1 MLYNI
6 NDKLPAKR
14 LFVAAMQQV
23 IACFVATVLIPQICG
38 VPIAPAM
45 LGAALGTLLYQL
57 FTKGQSPMF
66 ISSSGAFVAA
76 VLGALALG
84 TAPNYLAVFIGGLIV
99 CLVYFAVGLAINHF
113 GTDWINKVLPP
124 VVIGPIVAVIGLNLA
139 TFLPT
144 YFQIN
149 GQYSLIGFGLG
160 MLTLL
165 ITALISHYG
174 KGFIKNLPFLIAIL
188 IVYAFAAI
196 LTVCGIPIIDFSV
209 FNGVRLF
216 QMPDFAFLHFGA
228 FDWSLLPQILLLFL
242 PLSLVT
248 LCEHTSDHKAL
259 SAVIG
264 TDLTQKPGLG
274 YTLMGDGAATAL
286 GTLIGAM
293 PNTSYG
299 ESVGTTGFSKI
310 CSKYVITLA
319 AIIMGIA
326 AFIGPLQAF
335 LVSIPSAIF
344 GGCAAIL
351 YGYITLSGIRTIKD
365 SNIDLNN
372 NKNVTIIAAVL
383 TLGVSGAV
391 CNFGIVSI
399 GTTAL
404 AMIVGIVLNL
414 ILKDKPK
421 FGVNEPATIT
431 FTNTKTGE
439 SFDIKEKP
447 QRGLRAQLNVLDDAA
462 ILEEE

>member
-45 LGAALGTLLYQL
+45 LGASLGTLIYQL

-84 TAPNYLAVFIGGLIV
+84 TAPNYLAVFIGGIIV
-99 CLVYFAVGLAINHF
+99 CLVYFIVGLAINRF
-113 GTDWINKVLPP
+113 GTAWINKVLPP

-139 TFLPT
+139 TFIPT

-160 MLTLL
+160 ILTLV

-174 KGFIKNLPFLIAIL
+174 KGFIKNLPFLVAIL

-196 LTVCGIPIIDFSV
+196 LTVCGVPIIDFSV
-209 FNGVRLF
+209 FKGVRLF
-216 QMPDFAFLHFGA
+216 QMPDFAFLHFNG
-228 FDWSLLPQILLLFL
+228 WSWSWLPQILLLFL

-248 LCEHTSDHKAL
+248 ICEHTSDHKAL
-259 SAVIG
+259 SAVIN

-274 YTLMGDGAATAL
+274 YTLMGDGMATAF
-286 GTLIGAM
+286 GTLFAAM

-319 AIIMGIA
+319 AVIMGIA

-344 GGCAAIL
+344 GGCASIL

-365 SNIDLNN
+365 NNIDLNN
-372 NKNVTIIAAVL
+372 NKNVTIIASIL

-391 CNFGIVSI
+391 CNFGVVSI

-404 AMIVGIVLNL
+404 AILIGILLNV
-414 ILKDKPK
+414 ILKD
-421 FGVNEPATIT
+421 
-431 FTNTKTGE
+431 
-439 SFDIKEKP
+439 
-447 QRGLRAQLNVLDDAA
+447 
-462 ILEEE
+462 

>member
-1 MLYNI
+1 MIYNI
-6 NDKLPAKR
+6 NDKLPARR
-14 LFVAAMQQV
+14 LAVAALQQV
-23 IACFVATVLIPQICG
+23 IACFVATILIPQICG

-45 LGAALGTLLYQL
+45 LGACLGTLCYQL
-57 FTKGQSPMF
+57 ITKGQSPMF

-76 VLGALALG
+76 VMGALALG

-99 CLVYFAVGLAINHF
+99 CAVYFAVGLAINHF
-113 GTDWINKVLPP
+113 GTAWINKLLPP

-139 TFLPT
+139 TFIPT

-165 ITALISHYG
+165 ITAIISHYG

-196 LTVCGIPIIDFSV
+196 LTVCGVPIIDFSV
-209 FNGVRLF
+209 FKNVAIF
-216 QMPDFAFLHFGA
+216 QMPDFSFLHFGA
-228 FDWSLLPQILLLFL
+228 WDWAWIPQILLLFL

-248 LCEHTSDHKAL
+248 IAEHTSDHKAL

-264 TDLTQKPGLG
+264 TDLTQNPGLG
-274 YTLMGDGAATAL
+274 YTLMGDGAATAI
-286 GTLIGAM
+286 GSLIGAM

-299 ESVGTTGFSKI
+299 ESVGTTGFSRI

-344 GGCAAIL
+344 GGVASVL
-351 YGYITLSGIRTIKD
+351 YGYITLSGIRTIMD
-365 SNIDLNN
+365 NHIDLVHN
-372 NKNVTIIAAVL
+372 NKNITIVAAIL

-391 CNFGIVSI
+391 CNFGVVSI

-404 AMIVGIVLNL
+404 AMIVGIMLNL
-414 ILKDKPK
+414 ILKE
-421 FGVNEPATIT
+421 N
-431 FTNTKTGE
+431 
-439 SFDIKEKP
+439 KE
-447 QRGLRAQLNVLDDAA
+447 
-462 ILEEE
+462 

>member
-14 LFVAAMQQV
+14 LLVAAMQQV

-45 LGAALGTLLYQL
+45 LGAALGTLCYQL
-57 FTKGQSPMF
+57 ITRGQSPMF

-76 VLGALALG
+76 VMGALALG

-99 CLVYFAVGLAINHF
+99 CIVYFAVGLAINHF
-113 GTDWINKVLPP
+113 GTAWINKVLPP

-139 TFLPT
+139 TFIPT

-160 MLTLL
+160 MLTLI

-174 KGFIKNLPFLIAIL
+174 KGFIKNLPFLVAII
-188 IVYAFAAI
+188 IVYGFASL
-196 LTVCGIPIIDFSV
+196 LTVCGVPVIDFSV
-209 FNGVRLF
+209 FNNISIV
-216 QMPDFAFLHFGA
+216 QVPDFSFLHFGSW
-228 FDWSLLPQILLLFL
+228 DWTLLPQILLLFV

-372 NKNVTIIAAVL
+372 NKNVTIIASVL

-391 CNFGIVSI
+391 CNFGVVSI

-404 AMIVGIVLNL
+404 AMIVGIMLNFMLKEKKKPVKKGSGFL
-414 ILKDKPK
+414 IMR
-421 FGVNEPATIT
+421 
-431 FTNTKTGE
+431 NTVTGE
-439 SFDIKEKP
+439 TYTEDINHTIID
-447 QRGLRAQLNVLDDAA
+447 R
-462 ILEEE
+462 

>member
-6 NDKLPAKR
+6 NDKLPVKR
-14 LFVAAMQQV
+14 LIVAALQQV

-45 LGAALGTLLYQL
+45 LGAGLGTLIYQL
-57 FTKGQSPMF
+57 ITRGQSPMF

-76 VLGALALG
+76 VIGALGLG
-84 TAPNYLAVFIGGLIV
+84 MAPNYLAVFIGGLIV
-99 CLVYFAVGLAINHF
+99 CAIYCGVGAAINHF
-113 GTDWINKVLPP
+113 GTGWINKLLPP

-144 YFQIN
+144 YFQVG

-174 KGFIKNLPFLIAIL
+174 KGFVKNLPFLISIL

-196 LTVCGIPIIDFSV
+196 LTLCGIPIIDFSV
-209 FNGVRLF
+209 FKNVHLF
-216 QMPDFAFLHFGA
+216 QMPDFAFKHFGN
-228 FDWSLLPQILLLFL
+228 WNLSLLPQILLLFV

-248 LCEHTSDHKAL
+248 ISEHLSDHKAL

-274 YTLMGDGAATAL
+274 YTLMGDGVATAF

-310 CSKYVITLA
+310 CSRYVISLA

-365 SNIDLNN
+365 NNIDLNN

-391 CNFGIVSI
+391 CNFGVVSI

-414 ILKDKPK
+414 ILKNKY
-421 FGVNEPATIT
+421 E
-431 FTNTKTGE
+431 
-439 SFDIKEKP
+439 
-447 QRGLRAQLNVLDDAA
+447 RGLRANTGIIEDFSA
-462 ILEEE
+462 LEKGVYFNDSENK

>member
-23 IACFVATVLIPQICG
+23 IACFVTTVLIPQICG

-99 CLVYFAVGLAINHF
+99 CLVYFIVGSAINHF
-113 GTDWINKVLPP
+113 GTAWINKVLPP
-124 VVIGPIVAVIGLNLA
+124 VVIGPLVAVIGLNLA
-139 TFLPT
+139 TFIPT

-160 MLTLL
+160 MLTLA
-165 ITALISHYG
+165 ITAIISHYG
-174 KGFIKNLPFLIAIL
+174 KGFIKNLPFLVAIL
-188 IVYAFAAI
+188 IVYAFAAL
-196 LTVCGIPIIDFSV
+196 LTVCGVKIIDFSV
-209 FNGVRLF
+209 FKGVHLF
-216 QMPDFAFLHFGA
+216 QMPDFAFMHFSSW
-228 FDWSLLPQILLLFL
+228 DWAWLPQILLLFL

-248 LCEHTSDHKAL
+248 IAEHLSDHKAL

-286 GTLIGAM
+286 GCFIGNM

-319 AIIMGIA
+319 AVIMGIG
-326 AFIGPLQAF
+326 AFLGPLQAF
-335 LVSIPSAIF
+335 LISIPSAIF
-344 GGCAAIL
+344 GGCAAVL
-351 YGYITLSGIRTIKD
+351 YGYITLSGIRTII
-365 SNIDLNN
+365 SNNIDLVHN
-372 NKNVTIIAAVL
+372 NKNITIVAAVL
-383 TLGVSGAV
+383 TLGVSGAI
-391 CNFGIVSI
+391 CDFGIISF

-404 AMIVGIVLNL
+404 AMIVGILLNI
-414 ILKDKPK
+414 ILKDKS
-421 FGVNEPATIT
+421 T
-431 FTNTKTGE
+431 
-439 SFDIKEKP
+439 EK
-447 QRGLRAQLNVLDDAA
+447 
-462 ILEEE
+462 

>member
-1 MLYNI
+1 MMNNMLYGI

-14 LFVAAMQQV
+14 LIVAALQQV

-45 LGAALGTLLYQL
+45 LGAGLGTLIYQL
-57 FTKGQSPMF
+57 FTRGQSPMF

-76 VLGALALG
+76 VIGALALG
-84 TAPNYLAVFIGGLIV
+84 TAPNYLAVFVGGLIV
-99 CLVYFAVGLAINHF
+99 CAVYFIVGLAINHF
-113 GTDWINKVLPP
+113 GTDWINKLLPP

-144 YFQIN
+144 YFQVN

-160 MLTLL
+160 ILTLL

-174 KGFIKNLPFLIAIL
+174 KGFIKNLPFLVAIL
-188 IVYAFAAI
+188 IVYVFSAL
-196 LTVCGIPIIDFSV
+196 LTVCGVPIIDFSV
-209 FNGVRLF
+209 FKNVRLI
-216 QMPDFAFLHFGA
+216 QIPDFSFLHFNGWNWA
-228 FDWSLLPQILLLFL
+228 WLPQILLLFL

-248 LCEHTSDHKAL
+248 ICEHTSDHKAL

-264 TDLTQKPGLG
+264 TDLTQNPGLG
-274 YTLMGDGAATAL
+274 YTLMGDGAATA
-286 GTLIGAM
+286 IGSLFAAM

-299 ESVGTTGFSKI
+299 ESVGTTGFSRI
-310 CSKYVITLA
+310 CSKYVIALA
-319 AIIMGIA
+319 AVIMGVA

-335 LVSIPSAIF
+335 LVSVPSCIF
-344 GGCAAIL
+344 GGCAGVL

-365 SNIDLNN
+365 NDIDLNN
-372 NKNVTIIAAVL
+372 NKNIIILAAVL

-391 CNFGIVSI
+391 CNFGVVSI

-404 AMIVGIVLNL
+404 AMLVGIILNL
-414 ILKDKPK
+414 VLK
-421 FGVNEPATIT
+421 E
-431 FTNTKTGE
+431 
-439 SFDIKEKP
+439 EK
-447 QRGLRAQLNVLDDAA
+447 AV
-462 ILEEE
+462 

>member
-1 MLYNI
+1 MENTMLYNI
-6 NDKLPAKR
+6 NDKLPFRR
-14 LFVAAMQQV
+14 LIVASLQQV
-23 IACFVATVLIPQICG
+23 IACFVATILIPQICG

-45 LGAALGTLLYQL
+45 LGAGLGTLIYQL
-57 FTKGQSPMF
+57 VTRGQSPMF

-76 VLGALALG
+76 VIGALALG

-99 CLVYFAVGLAINHF
+99 CIVYFSIGFAINHF
-113 GTDWINKVLPP
+113 GTEWINKLLPP

-139 TFLPT
+139 TFIPT
-144 YFQIN
+144 YFQVN

-160 MLTLL
+160 VLTLI

-188 IVYAFAAI
+188 IVYSFAAF
-196 LTVCGIPIIDFSV
+196 LTICGIPIIDFSV
-209 FNGVRLF
+209 FNNVKLF
-216 QMPDFAFLHFGA
+216 QIPDFAFLHFNNWNWGY
-228 FDWSLLPQILLLFL
+228 LPQILLLFL

-248 LCEHTSDHKAL
+248 IAEHTSDHKAL

-264 TDLTQKPGLG
+264 TDLTQQPGLG
-274 YTLMGDGAATAL
+274 YTLMGDGAATAF
-286 GTLIGAM
+286 GTLVGAM

-319 AIIMGIA
+319 AVIMGIA

-335 LVSIPSAIF
+335 LISIPSAIF

-351 YGYITLSGIRTIKD
+351 YGYITLSGIRTII
-365 SNIDLNN
+365 SNNIDLVHN
-372 NKNVTIIAAVL
+372 NKNITIVASVL

-391 CNFGIVSI
+391 CNFGVISI

-404 AMIVGIVLNL
+404 AMIIGIILNL
-414 ILKDKPK
+414 IL
-421 FGVNEPATIT
+421 NER
-431 FTNTKTGE
+431 K
-439 SFDIKEKP
+439 
-447 QRGLRAQLNVLDDAA
+447 
-462 ILEEE
+462 

>member
-84 TAPNYLAVFIGGLIV
+84 AAPNYLAVFIGGLIV
-99 CLVYFAVGLAINHF
+99 CAVYFAVGLAINHF
-113 GTDWINKVLPP
+113 GTGWINKVLPP

-139 TFLPT
+139 TFIPT

-160 MLTLL
+160 MLTLI
-165 ITALISHYG
+165 ITAIISHYG
-174 KGFIKNLPFLIAIL
+174 KGFLKNLPFLVAIL

-196 LTVCGIPIIDFSV
+196 LTVCRVPIIDFSV
-209 FNGVRLF
+209 FNGVKLF
-216 QMPDFAFLHFGA
+216 QVPDFAFLHFGT

-365 SNIDLNN
+365 NNIDLNN

-391 CNFGIVSI
+391 CNFGVVSI

-404 AMIVGIVLNL
+404 AMIVGIILNL
-414 ILKDKPK
+414 VL
-421 FGVNEPATIT
+421 
-431 FTNTKTGE
+431 
-439 SFDIKEKP
+439 KEKK
-447 QRGLRAQLNVLDDAA
+447 NVSDN
-462 ILEEE
+462 

>member
-6 NDKLPAKR
+6 NDKLPARR

-45 LGAALGTLLYQL
+45 LGAALGTILYQL

-76 VLGALALG
+76 VMGALALG
-84 TAPNYLAVFIGGLIV
+84 TAPNYLAVFIGGIIV
-99 CLVYFAVGLAINHF
+99 CLVYFIVGLAINHF
-113 GTDWINKVLPP
+113 GTTWINKLLPP

-144 YFQIN
+144 YFQVN

-160 MLTLL
+160 MLTLI

-174 KGFIKNLPFLIAIL
+174 KGFIKNLPFLVAII
-188 IVYAFAAI
+188 IVYGIAAL
-196 LTVCGIPIIDFSV
+196 LTVCGVPIIDFSV
-209 FNGVRLF
+209 FNNIRIF
-216 QMPDFAFLHFGA
+216 QLPDFAFMHFGA
-228 FDWSLLPQILLLFL
+228 WDWTLLPQILLLFV

-335 LVSIPSAIF
+335 LVSVPSCIF

-372 NKNVTIIAAVL
+372 NKNVTIIASVL

-391 CNFGIVSI
+391 CNFGWISI

-404 AMIVGIVLNL
+404 AMIVGIILNL
-414 ILKDKPK
+414 ILK
-421 FGVNEPATIT
+421 E
-431 FTNTKTGE
+431 
-439 SFDIKEKP
+439 KE
-447 QRGLRAQLNVLDDAA
+447 
-462 ILEEE
+462 

>member
-6 NDKLPAKR
+6 NDRLPAKR
-14 LFVAAMQQV
+14 LFVAALQQV
-23 IACFVATVLIPQICG
+23 IACFVATILIPQICG

-45 LGAALGTLLYQL
+45 LGAALGTLIYQL

-76 VLGALALG
+76 VIGALGLG
-84 TAPNYLAVFIGGLIV
+84 MAPNYMAVFIGGLIV
-99 CLVYFAVGLAINHF
+99 CAVYFAVGLAINHY
-113 GTDWINKVLPP
+113 GTAWINKLLPP

-139 TFLPT
+139 TFIPT

-160 MLTLL
+160 MLTLI

-188 IVYAFAAI
+188 IVYGISAI
-196 LTVCGIPIIDFSV
+196 LTACGVPIIDFNV

-216 QMPDFAFLHFGA
+216 QVPDFAFLKFGA

-248 LCEHTSDHKAL
+248 LAEHTSDHKAL

-286 GTLIGAM
+286 GTFIGAM

-310 CSKYVITLA
+310 CSKYVIALA
-319 AIIMGIA
+319 AIIMGVA

-344 GGCAAIL
+344 GGCAAVL

-365 SNIDLNN
+365 NNIDLNN

-391 CNFGIVSI
+391 CNFGVVSI

-404 AMIVGIVLNL
+404 AMLVGIILNL
-414 ILKDKPK
+414 ILKDKSIERSENNDK
-421 FGVNEPATIT
+421 C
-431 FTNTKTGE
+431 
-439 SFDIKEKP
+439 
-447 QRGLRAQLNVLDDAA
+447 
-462 ILEEE
+462 